1 MKKLIVKILAISI
14 ITLIA
19 FIVLSSKLELGKYD
33 SFEEALEKGLP
44 TKTKEVI
51 FTENVDNFTVVL
63 YTIAVSESAKEKLS
77 NSNFDFTCV
86 AFLKGNDVDGWEID
100 VSNKLE
106 HYDDKDMTVY
116 THNSDFSRDGN
127 GLNDMHVVF
136 GEITNNKIMIIE
148 TITNTNN
155 DKFKVATIFINKGKR
170 YYFQAGEVSLVR
182 GVSKEGKVIF
192 QREV

>member
-19 FIVLSSKLELGKYD
+19 FIVLSSKLEFRKYD

-51 FTENVDNFTVVL
+51 FTKNVDKFTVVL
-63 YTIAVSESAKEKLS
+63 YTMTVSESAKEKLP
-77 NSNFDFTCV
+77 NSNFDFIGV
-86 AFLKGNDVDGWEID
+86 AFLKGNDDEGWEID
-100 VSNKLE
+100 VSNKWE
-106 HYDDKDMTVY
+106 HYDDDDMTVY
-116 THNSDFSRDGN
+116 TDISDFSRDGN
-127 GLNDMHVVF
+127 GLNDLHVVF
-136 GEITNNKIMIIE
+136 GEITNNKIIIIE

-155 DKFKVATIFINKGKR
+155 DKLKAATIFTSKGKR
-170 YYFQAGEVSLVR
+170 YYFQVGEVSLVR
-182 GVSKEGKVIF
+182 GLSKEGNVIF